1 MCPKLDTYPMFS
13 LECHIAFHLTFTKY
27 AVAPTPDPQKALKF
41 ALSFFFLLSVYH
53 DFVRS

>member
-1 MCPKLDTYPMFS
+1 MFS

-27 AVAPTPDPQKALKF
+27 AVAPTPDPLKALKF